1 MADGYAPA
9 PPDEGKVRWRRAGA
23 MFGVAAAAG
32 AVLMV
37 LTAQGVLAAQ
47 FAVSGVPFTVTSSRL
62 DGTGFEQ
69 FGSLD
74 QMAPNSPNAS
84 NCLGAASANQGDCG
98 GVVLVA
104 VSAIK
109 SATLADLCQSVNL
122 GGTNLKITAGSSGH
136 PVQASQLV
144 VDSDQLQGDATF
156 NNISIGQDPS
166 TFTEDPGVTGP
177 LGDFGQ
183 EADSV
188 TIVNLR
194 QDNFATTAATFSLP
208 GLNLGF
214 SDTGC

>member
-1 MADGYAPA
+1 MADGNPTVR
-9 PPDEGKVRWRRAGA
+9 PDEGGIRWRRAGA

-37 LTAQGVLAAQ
+37 LTAQGVLGAQ
-47 FAVSGVPFTVTSSRL
+47 FAISGVPFTVTASQL
-62 DGTGFEQ
+62 NGTGFEQ
-69 FGSLD
+69 FGSFD

-84 NCLGAASANQGDCG
+84 NCLGASPANQGNCG

-122 GGTNLKITAGSSGH
+122 GGTNLKITAGGGGH
-136 PVQASQLV
+136 PVQASSLV
-144 VDSDQLQGDATF
+144 VDSDLLQGDATF
-156 NNISIGQDPS
+156 NNIAIGQDPS

-188 TIVNLR
+188 TITNLR
-194 QDNFATTAATFSLP
+194 QDNFATTAATFTLP
-208 GLNLGF
+208 GLTLTF
-214 SDTGC
+214 SNTGC